1 MDVYAPQKFLTPSSS
16 RGFINNG
23 NKDLKTDQNSLEKLN
38 PIQTGKSYKTKLGNF
53 TEQGP
58 TIHRKRTSLLA

>member
-23 NKDLKTDQNSLEKLN
+23 NKDLKTDQNS
-38 PIQTGKSYKTKLGNF
+38 
-53 TEQGP
+53 
-58 TIHRKRTSLLA
+58 

>member
-23 NKDLKTDQNSLEKLN
+23 NKDLKTELN
-38 PIQTGKSYKTKLGNF
+38 PIQTGKSCKTKLGNF
-53 TEQGP
+53 TE
-58 TIHRKRTSLLA
+58 